1 LNVNINAPKL
11 VGKTVKDENNREI
24 GRIVSFLIDSSGRA
38 EEVLIENRFG
48 RLTKYPVSMLKTEKD
63 EVFLVSSV
71 DRMVEMLSERLPT
84 IQKKRRILDRL
95 QENRVIP
102 PEIYENLCKEFDKA
116 LKDMR
121 NEARSLL
128 EDMDKQIKAQ
138 EEKIKTLQLARA
150 FLEIEHGIGT
160 VEDDVYKQSIV
171 SLLKEVKTAQQK
183 KLSLLRTKDKLASIL
198 QEKKEPEK
206 KPETQGGS
214 EREPEKESEPA
225 AAEAG
230 AKSGTESKET
240 TQAVPVRVT
249 QG

>member
-1 LNVNINAPKL
+1 MNVNINAPKL

-102 PEIYENLCKEFDKA
+102 PEIYESLCKEFDKA

-128 EDMDKQIKAQ
+128 EDMDKQIKTQ

-183 KLSLLRTKDKLASIL
+183 KLNLLRTKDKVASIL

>member
-1 LNVNINAPKL
+1 MNVNINAPKL

-102 PEIYENLCKEFDKA
+102 PEIYESLCKEFDKA

-121 NEARSLL
+121 NEARALL
-128 EDMDKQIKAQ
+128 EDMDKQIKTQ

-183 KLSLLRTKDKLASIL
+183 KLNLLRTKDKVASIL
-198 QEKKEPEK
+198 QGKKEPEK